1 MATSILSL
9 LGGILVIYIVA
20 HLARRAK
27 LPPGPRGLPLLGNL
41 HQAPKGAP
49 WLTFTKWIKQY
60 GSIVSVNLGGT
71 IIIVGDYET
80 AKELLDKRRNIYSSR
95 PRLVMGHELVCDSN
109 PIVFKP
115 FGTDFLLHQKL
126 QAPVLSPR
134 ATACYTP
141 IQDLESQQ
149 LLKSLLGSSGS
160 IAHCVEVFATSL
172 AYSMAFGMRIHTGKE
187 WQMERTRECMKN
199 FHVAGQPGVWIVDAL
214 PWLNYLPAAIAPWK
228 RQAAKWFHELDD
240 LHVKSYNEALG
251 REGWNWAKDFERAVE
266 AQSMTEQQV
275 AWDVGILA
283 DAGVET
289 MSATLMIFVLA
300 CVAHPEWLAKA
311 QKEIDQVVGERLPGF
326 GDLKDLPY
334 IQAVVEEVFRWR
346 HPQQAGIPHATTH
359 EDYYQGYLIPKG
371 SVVIPV
377 FSAMR
382 HNEDLFD
389 KPAEFRPE
397 RWMGKS
403 QSQFNNFGYG
413 RRICPGRHIARNS
426 ASIVVAR
433 LLWAF
438 NIRTPS
444 GEKLVVEESMFTTGF
459 VSAPKPFACIFE
471 PRSETHVRVIQES
484 FDKVDKNLTS
494 LLNEAHEKH
503 NAMGIKARA

>member
-1 MATSILSL
+1 MDEETYVERVAYRLKKWAGVKMERPFFGHKIL
-9 LGGILVIYIVA
+9 
-20 HLARRAK
+20 H
-27 LPPGPRGLPLLGNL
+27 GPHDSERCEGC
-41 HQAPKGAP
+41 K
-49 WLTFTKWIKQY
+49 
-60 GSIVSVNLGGT
+60 
-71 IIIVGDYET
+71 
-80 AKELLDKRRNIYSSR
+80 
-95 PRLVMGHELVCDSN
+95 VMGHELVCNSN

-115 FGTDFLLHQKL
+115 FGDDFLLHQKL

-149 LLKSLLGSSGS
+149 LLKNLLESSGS

-187 WQMERTRECMKN
+187 WQVERTRECMKN

-228 RQAAKWFHELDD
+228 RQAAKWFRELDD
-240 LHVKSYNEALG
+240 LHVKSYNEALR
-251 REGWNWAKDFERAVE
+251 REGWNWAKDFERATE

-359 EDYYQGYLIPKG
+359 EDYYQGYLVPKG
-371 SVVIPV
+371 SVVIP
-377 FSAMR
+377 
-382 HNEDLFD
+382 
-389 KPAEFRPE
+389 FRPE

-426 ASIVVAR
+426 ASIVIAR

-438 NIRTPS
+438 NVRTPS
-444 GEKLVVEESMFTTGF
+444 GKKLVVEESMFTTGF

-471 PRSETHVRVIQES
+471 PRSETHVRVIRES
-484 FDKVDKNLTS
+484 FDKVDKNLTT

-503 NAMGIKARA
+503 NALGIKARA

>member
-1 MATSILSL
+1 
-9 LGGILVIYIVA
+9 
-20 HLARRAK
+20 
-27 LPPGPRGLPLLGNL
+27 
-41 HQAPKGAP
+41 
-49 WLTFTKWIKQY
+49 
-60 GSIVSVNLGGT
+60 
-71 IIIVGDYET
+71 
-80 AKELLDKRRNIYSSR
+80 
-95 PRLVMGHELVCDSN
+95 MGHELVCNSN

-149 LLKSLLGSSGS
+149 LLKSLLESPGS

-187 WQMERTRECMKN
+187 WQVERTRECMKN

-251 REGWNWAKDFERAVE
+251 RESWNWAKDFERAAE
-266 AQSMTEQQV
+266 AQSMTEQQI

-300 CVAHPEWLAKA
+300 CVAHPEWLTKA
-311 QKEIDQVVGERLPGF
+311 QKELDEVVGSERLPEF

-334 IQAVVEEVFRWR
+334 VQAVVEEVFRWR
-346 HPQQAGIPHATTH
+346 HPQASIPHATTH
-359 EDYYQGYLIPKG
+359 ED
-371 SVVIPV
+371 
-377 FSAMR
+377 
-382 HNEDLFD
+382 
-389 KPAEFRPE
+389 
-397 RWMGKS
+397 
-403 QSQFNNFGYG
+403 
-413 RRICPGRHIARNS
+413 
-426 ASIVVAR
+426 
-433 LLWAF
+433 
-438 NIRTPS
+438 
-444 GEKLVVEESMFTTGF
+444 
-459 VSAPKPFACIFE
+459 
-471 PRSETHVRVIQES
+471 
-484 FDKVDKNLTS
+484 
-494 LLNEAHEKH
+494 
-503 NAMGIKARA
+503 